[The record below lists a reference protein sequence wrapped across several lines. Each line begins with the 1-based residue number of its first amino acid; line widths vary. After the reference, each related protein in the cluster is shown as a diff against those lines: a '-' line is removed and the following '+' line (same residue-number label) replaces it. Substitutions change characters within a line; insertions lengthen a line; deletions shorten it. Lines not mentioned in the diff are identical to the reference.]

1 MNRFEYRRSSAIRS
15 SNRIHHWLIFFLYS
29 SLIFFYEAMRSSR
42 NCIPAWTSSKQFY
55 STKLGFVFL
64 QASIS
69 IWAEVSPRNVFEM
82 IITRFAFHCF
92 PLPRFE
98 AMYFAI
104 YVVLP
109 WPEFAI
115 HRALTGGYLS
125 AFFIIF
131 VIPKKND
138 WIHSNTYP
146 CF

>member
-1 MNRFEYRRSSAIRS
+1 
-15 SNRIHHWLIFFLYS
+15 
-29 SLIFFYEAMRSSR
+29 
-42 NCIPAWTSSKQFY
+42 
-55 STKLGFVFL
+55 
-64 QASIS
+64 
-69 IWAEVSPRNVFEM
+69 
-82 IITRFAFHCF
+82 
-92 PLPRFE
+92 
-98 AMYFAI
+98 
-104 YVVLP
+104 LP